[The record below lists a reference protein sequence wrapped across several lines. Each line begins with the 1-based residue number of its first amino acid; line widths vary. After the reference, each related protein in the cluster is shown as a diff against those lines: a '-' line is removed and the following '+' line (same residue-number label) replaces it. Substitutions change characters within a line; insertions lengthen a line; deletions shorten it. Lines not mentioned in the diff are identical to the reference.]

1 MANSYWIDIS
11 VALTDDF
18 VHWPGDPDVKIRQV
32 KEREKDGSNSTKI
45 EMMAHTGT
53 HIDAP
58 RHFMNDGATI
68 DQMPLSTMI
77 GRAKVIHI
85 QDPNVIKKGE
95 LQRHNISKGDR
106 ILFRTKN
113 SDRRWD
119 ELPFLEKFVYLETDA
134 AEYLAETGVRLV
146 GIDYLSVSGY
156 KMNDEEVHNALLG
169 AGIWIIE
176 GLDLSQAE
184 EGDYNMI
191 CMPVKIKGSD
201 GAPARVAIKRA
212 SEEKDLENMVRFD

>member
-1 MANSYWIDIS
+1 MANSDWIDIS
-11 VALTDDF
+11 VALSDDF

-58 RHFMNDGATI
+58 RHFINDGATI
-68 DQMPLSTMI
+68 DQMPLSAMI

-119 ELPFLEKFVYLETDA
+119 ELPFLEKFVYLETAA

-191 CMPVKIKGSD
+191 CMPVKIHGSD

-212 SEEKDLENMVRFD
+212 SEEKNMENMVRFD